1 MSSESNLHEQE
12 IDNSL
17 QKLHVEDNSRDIPGL
32 HGLVSQWHGTILTNL
47 TTPMKTPKK
56 RFKQSS
62 KYEPMCDIFKQSAVK
77 QHKQPIGSAQAGVLK
92 MMKAQKVKVN
102 ENIFNTLISGHGEA
116 RDMASSYGILKVMK
130 QWGMIPSQENY
141 LTLACGF
148 AKYGEWHNVEKVM
161 AESQAKGLGFKDGDY
176 LELVYIFSEGGH
188 KEHIGKLL
196 ALTPYETEQFSIMAS
211 RLVVRLVNSGHDDV
225 AYNLVQYTVDKS
237 CEVEGREVCSEFLE
251 QMVRV
256 GRHVTKLLLIVEDM
270 AEKKLLTGGLNM
282 FVDIVIRDNNI
293 SLSTKLTE
301 TLELEGGNIAE
312 KKFADLLNLAHQGQM
327 NQTCPKLKT
336 ANSYGTTL
344 KKSCEKE
351 LCHPVRSY
359 DLKTLRKVLLRAS
372 LNQSTSEKK
381 TNKNSDKK
389 FKITSTD
396 RKLSVSENRC
406 KGKFSRISTQKTA
419 LHNVS
424 HSTALKGDTDCEIKL
439 EQLKIYR
446 GKVQNITIFGCFV
459 QLHGFR
465 RKVEGLVHIS
475 QLRRDGRVTN
485 VEEVVARGDTVWV
498 KVLFNRGRKTSLSM
512 KDVDQTTGENLNPI
526 ANKVV
531 RNSREEDIGM
541 MHPERPVDLMD
552 TLPARVVLVLDEDE
566 LKTKKGETRISSSVK
581 CELEQMIKANVIDKG
596 ELPDFDEQTG
606 LMHKVK
612 MVVVLEMVPLI

>member
-1 MSSESNLHEQE
+1 M
-12 IDNSL
+12 
-17 QKLHVEDNSRDIPGL
+17 
-32 HGLVSQWHGTILTNL
+32 
-47 TTPMKTPKK
+47 
-56 RFKQSS
+56 
-62 KYEPMCDIFKQSAVK
+62 
-77 QHKQPIGSAQAGVLK
+77 
-92 MMKAQKVKVN
+92 
-102 ENIFNTLISGHGEA
+102 
-116 RDMASSYGILKVMK
+116 
-130 QWGMIPSQENY
+130 
-141 LTLACGF
+141 
-148 AKYGEWHNVEKVM
+148 
-161 AESQAKGLGFKDGDY
+161 GD
-176 LELVYIFSEGGH
+176 H

-196 ALTPYETEQFSIMAS
+196 ALTHPDTEQFSSMAS
-211 RLVVRLVNSGHDDV
+211 HLVVRLVNSGHDDV

-256 GRHVTKLLLIVEDM
+256 GRHVTKLLLIVKDM
-270 AEKKLLTGGLNM
+270 ADKKLLTGGLNM
-282 FVDIVIRDNNI
+282 LVDIAIRDNNI

-301 TLELEGGNIAE
+301 TLVLEGGNIAE

-396 RKLSVSENRC
+396 RKLSVSETRC